1 MASKRK
7 FSTDDGS
14 EKCAFIGDSNLVDTS
29 DNNSDSSNIV
39 SPVRKRPKQLIT
51 EDDTDDELINRQLS
65 ERWFWKEENNKPK
78 IWKYTQTPGIRV
90 AILDQLGESKRELD
104 VFDIMFDN
112 VFWEN
117 IVTET
122 NRYAER
128 TIINEN
134 ERRKIDE
141 SWTPVDCNEIK
152 IYFALCI
159 IMAQVKKPNIQMNWS
174 KRAVIETP
182 IFRKTM
188 PLQRFLQIT
197 RFLHFS
203 NNDTTDNMD
212 KLRKV
217 NPVIN
222 FFNKKF
228 KEVYVMEDDIA
239 IYESLMTFKGRV
251 SSKQF
256 SPSKRT
262 RFGIKFSK
270 LCESASSYCYDFQIY
285 SGNNKKNPDDSASE
299 SVVMK
304 LSQSVLHEGHT
315 LYLDDR
321 YSSPKLF
328 LTLAKNKTNA
338 VGTVR
343 TDRKKM
349 PRDFITAKLKK
360 GECRMRSCN
369 GILALKWKDKR
380 DVHIISTKHESV
392 EMTEQYG
399 CRLNPTFKPKSVV
412 DYNMGMIGIDRQDR
426 ILACFPVMRKHMKG
440 YRKIFFYIF
449 DMALF
454 NSYIL
459 YKKVNVVKK
468 QNYTEYRLEIA
479 EALLKNVPSQDY
491 KTRRQLTNGDTP
503 LRLHAQHW
511 GHFPKHIDSTPLKQK
526 PSRACKVCTKNKKRS
541 ETTWECKK
549 CRVALHVP
557 CCFEKYHTVE
567 DY

>member
-285 SGNNKKNPDDSASE
+285 SEFYDEWCILENPYFYVNDIDCWPC
-299 SVVMK
+299 SVVKFVPDLTGHSIPRSFNPGMPYTKTENFSEIHFKHLKKLFWENCDTFERDAMK
-304 LSQSVLHEGHT
+304 IYSNNHT
-315 LYLDDR
+315 YKHIRDVMESKIDSYPSHNLDDHITWR
-321 YSSPKLF
+321 VNRMTAGRILRKLF
-328 LTLAKNKTNA
+328 PVPVDTPTWWEQSTEKF
-338 VGTVR
+338 V
-343 TDRKKM
+343 
-349 PRDFITAKLKK
+349 
-360 GECRMRSCN
+360 
-369 GILALKWKDKR
+369 
-380 DVHIISTKHESV
+380 IIDE
-392 EMTEQYG
+392 
-399 CRLNPTFKPKSVV
+399 PKSPP
-412 DYNMGMIGIDRQDR
+412 YT
-426 ILACFPVMRKHMKG
+426 L
-440 YRKIFFYIF
+440 
-449 DMALF
+449 
-454 NSYIL
+454 
-459 YKKVNVVKK
+459 
-468 QNYTEYRLEIA
+468 NY
-479 EALLKNVPSQDY
+479 
-491 KTRRQLTNGDTP
+491 
-503 LRLHAQHW
+503 
-511 GHFPKHIDSTPLKQK
+511 F
-526 PSRACKVCTKNKKRS
+526 
-541 ETTWECKK
+541 
-549 CRVALHVP
+549 
-557 CCFEKYHTVE
+557 
-567 DY
+567 